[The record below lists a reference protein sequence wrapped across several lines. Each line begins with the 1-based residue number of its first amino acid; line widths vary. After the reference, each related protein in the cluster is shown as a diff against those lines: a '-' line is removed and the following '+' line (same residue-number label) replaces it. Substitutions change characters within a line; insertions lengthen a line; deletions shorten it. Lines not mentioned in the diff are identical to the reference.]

1 MKLVII
7 ITILFVFLFIPI
19 NAYESVSDLKNNF
32 ESSMIEILLAE
43 LTDKDLEDWK
53 IFLGEESYQKL
64 QEFNTKY
71 NAEYNSETLISS
83 EIDMNPSLDEE
94 IFIAEIAESELKFFK
109 QKMSEQIMK
118 IENLFE
124 NVKRQINESDFSN
137 EEKFQ
142 HINEIEEKKIEYLS
156 EVINEMK
163 DFELMID
170 EINQKKK
177 ELQLELDLREQLLE
191 LGIEICPPG
200 TTIGM
205 RNEMVFCYSPIDL
218 ENTCPVGTQPFFDN
232 QGNLICRYMDE
243 NQLVDLN
250 TEIITDSQTGGM
262 ILDDNSLY
270 SIGIGSVALM
280 IILGFYQFEKHK
292 W

>member
-19 NAYESVSDLKNNF
+19 NAYESVSNLKNNF

-71 NAEYNSETLISS
+71 NVEYNSETLISS

-142 HINEIEEKKIEYLS
+142 HINEIEEKKIAYVS

-191 LGIEICPPG
+191 LGTEICPTG
-200 TTIGM
+200 TTIGI
-205 RNEMVFCYSPIDL
+205 RNEMVFCYSQIDL

-232 QGNLICRYMDE
+232 QGNLICRYIDE

>member
-1 MKLVII
+1 MKFVII
-7 ITILFVFLFIPI
+7 ITILFIFLFIPI
-19 NAYESVSDLKNNF
+19 NAYESISELKNKF
-32 ESSMIEILLAE
+32 ESSMIEILSAE

-53 IFLGEESYQKL
+53 IFLGEERYQKL
-64 QEFNTKY
+64 QEFNVKY
-71 NAEYNSETLISS
+71 NTEYNSETPISS
-83 EIDMNPSLDEE
+83 EIDVDPVLEEE

-109 QKMSEQIMK
+109 QKMGERIMK

-124 NVKRQINESDFSN
+124 NVKHQINESDLSE

-142 HINEIEEKKIEYLS
+142 HINEIEEKKIAYLS

-163 DFELMID
+163 DFVFMEDQIT
-170 EINQKKK
+170 QKKK

-191 LGIEICPPG
+191 LGSEICPPG

-205 RNEMVFCYSPIDL
+205 RDEMVFCYSPIDT

-232 QGNLICRYMDE
+232 QGNLICRNIYE
-243 NQLVDLN
+243 NQIVNLN
-250 TEIITDSQTGGM
+250 AEIITDSQIGEM
-262 ILDDNSLY
+262 ILDDNQLY
-270 SIGIGSVALM
+270 SIGIGTVALI